1 MTLDVQRHGEN
12 EQARWRKD
20 LDNIRLRYSDWI
32 SSILGSGHITQDQQ
46 IENLID
52 SLMTWQQ
59 LAIQLF
65 DTLEISKRYVDDS
78 VVSAADLDD
87 YAHTYSNAVHSFEEA
102 GVDAHITQGVKEH
115 LIERFD

>member
-20 LDNIRLRYSDWI
+20 LDDIRLRYSDWI
-32 SSILGSGHITQDQQ
+32 SSILGSGHIDQDQQ
-46 IENLID
+46 INNLID

-59 LAIQLF
+59 LSIQLF
-65 DTLEISKRYVDDS
+65 DTLEITKKYVDDS

-87 YAHTYSNAVHSFEEA
+87 YAHAYSNAVHNFEGA
-102 GVDAHITQGVKEH
+102 GVDNHIRRGVKEH
-115 LIERFD
+115 LIEKYD